1 MIRATVEQ
9 VRFSH
14 DVMLAISKVTGN
26 AFSWIKI
33 RNRNLLNSHRYT
45 LWTLVALI
53 ACGSLTNA
61 CAAEPTNVKTPEAT
75 VRELTGPDG
84 RVTVTC
90 SVYAPRRPQRGAGL
104 VVHLYGS
111 GGSIR
116 HGEYNV
122 GRAPYAELRSL
133 LSERGYWL
141 VVPELGPK
149 HWMNDVAEKRLDFV
163 IATMVEHERVDPSRV
178 HLLGSSMGGGS
189 SLVYAMR
196 HPDAIASVVAIFPMT
211 DFSRWLVEKPG
222 YRSAVEKAHGITA
235 DNRTSVLRK
244 LSPLHH
250 PAAFRT
256 TPVQLLHGA
265 SDTTVGPHHSRE
277 FAAQLRAEGYAVHHR
292 EVTGERHRD
301 EIVRPYQTEIAD
313 FLTRSAVVPQ

>member
-1 MIRATVEQ
+1 M
-9 VRFSH
+9 
-14 DVMLAISKVTGN
+14 
-26 AFSWIKI
+26 
-33 RNRNLLNSHRYT
+33 LNSHRYT

-53 ACGSLTNA
+53 AFGSLTSA
-61 CAAEPTNVKTPEAT
+61 CAAEPTNIKTSSGEPEAT
-75 VRELTGPDG
+75 VRELTSPDG

-90 SVYAPRRPQRGAGL
+90 SVYAPRPTQGRAGL
-104 VVHLYGS
+104 IVHLYGS

-122 GRAPYAELRSL
+122 GRPPYAELRSL

-141 VVPELGPK
+141 VVPELGPR
-149 HWMNDVAEKRLDFV
+149 HWMNDVAEKRLNFV
-163 IATMVEHERVDPSRV
+163 ITTMVERERVDPSRV
-178 HLLGSSMGGGS
+178 HLLGSSMGGGC

-222 YRSAVEKAHGITA
+222 YRSVVEKAHGITA

-250 PAAFRT
+250 PAEFRT

-265 SDTTVGPHHSRE
+265 GDTTVGPHHSRE
-277 FAAQLRAEGYAVHHR
+277 FAAQLRAKGYEVHHR

-301 EIVRPYQTEIAD
+301 EIVKPYQTEIAD
-313 FLTRSAVVPQ
+313 FLTHSAVDSQ